1 MRLPSQ
7 AFVIIVSV
15 VRLLHV
21 PSVIERI
28 LWMFASSSRA
38 KVDPYVNVLLYNA
51 LAKLLSGGRAATVVK
66 LLHTKVLGDKNRTK
80 DLSLQSTR
88 RNYYETA
95 KIGLYGL
102 LPYWLMGFYKPWTEI
117 MDSILDS
124 LQNPPLNKHLA
135 YVLLDQILINIFPE
149 LSV

>member
-1 MRLPSQ
+1 MYCFN
-7 AFVIIVSV
+7 AVTV
-15 VRLLHV
+15 VRLLKV
-21 PSVIERI
+21 PSVISRI

-51 LAKLLSGGRAATVVK
+51 LAKLLSGGRAANVVK
-66 LLHTKVLGDKNRTK
+66 LLHAKVLGEKK
-80 DLSLQSTR
+80 DSPAQGNR

-95 KIGLYGL
+95 KTGLYGL
-102 LPYWLMGFYKPWTEI
+102 LPCWLMGFYKPWVEI

-124 LQNPPLNKHLA
+124 LQNAPLNKHLA

-149 LSV
+149 LTV